1 MEKNSKEKQYI
12 IDNID
17 RAINELV
24 YEKTQIIK
32 AYNYYH
38 GKRDPEQFRHLEENY
53 GIGTPTSIEFIP
65 LARNHID
72 VLIGEYL
79 STPVKPRI
87 SCKDNKTLSAINKE
101 KQNKIHQEIVGEL
114 KKHLTNSINGE
125 NVSDVEIEQRL
136 KDIYD
141 DLSLNYVSE
150 YEISSQFIV
159 D

>member
-1 MEKNSKEKQYI
+1 MNNKSRGDDYL
-12 IDNID
+12 IDKID
-17 RAINELV
+17 KAISELV
-24 YEKTQIIK
+24 IDKHRLQK
-32 AYNYYH
+32 AYNYYNC
-38 GKRDPEQFRHLEENY
+38 KRDPEQFRHLEENY

-159 D
+159 N